1 MAAFCFLGDIDIE
14 VNYRFSQ
21 TRDWDLSVDSGGMT
35 SDNAVVKDLAT
46 LNILDEEEV
55 PLVLLGDT
63 DYLVRGEDPSIVLL
77 WETVFWVQIHN
88 LPNGFM
94 TEGMARQI
102 GDFISR
108 FLEYDTS
115 LVTKGFGQYMRIRVS
130 IDVRL
135 PLKRKKRIGAVQS
148 SSSYVVFQYERL
160 PLFCFLCDCLGHRE
174 SFCQVRL
181 TLRNQQVEFG
191 WDVSLRASPRRGGQ
205 AVSKWLREENGTD
218 MWARMDID
226 GESRE
231 RVFGVDVINRG
242 DHRESGGLGGR
253 FSRQIRLVTERSILD
268 ISKNVI
274 REGEGVGMEDFPI
287 EFIDGKKR

>member
-1 MAAFCFLGDIDIE
+1 MPWFFNRNLI
-14 VNYRFSQ
+14 VFHQ
-21 TRDWDLSVDSGGMT
+21 
-35 SDNAVVKDLAT
+35 
-46 LNILDEEEV
+46 
-55 PLVLLGDT
+55 
-63 DYLVRGEDPSIVLL
+63 LVRGEDPSIVLL

-160 PLFCFLCDCLGHRE
+160 PLFCFLCDRLGHRE

-191 WDVSLRASPRRGGQ
+191 WDVSLRAAPRRGGQ

-242 DHRESGGLGGR
+242 DHRERGGLRGR
-253 FSRQIRLVTERSILD
+253 FSRQIRLVTERSIFD